1 MKKGFVTYARKN
13 YYGYQTGTVIE
24 WRDTVEEAQA
34 RADEVKRNNGG
45 YVEIL
50 KVGEGDYAE
59 YVRKQTLIAQLQT
72 QIDALEEEKRNI
84 YERD

>member
-1 MKKGFVTYARKN
+1 MKKGFVTYARKD
-13 YYGYQTGTVIE
+13 YYGFQTGTVIE
-24 WRDTVEEAQA
+24 WYDTVEEAQT

-59 YVRKQTLIAQLQT
+59 YFRRQTLIAQLQT
-72 QIDALEEEKRNI
+72 QIDELEEEKRNI
-84 YERD
+84 YERG